1 MRIVISI
8 TPGSY
13 NSALSGTLSLLT
25 LTLYFLTHSFGV
37 AVARQLNDKERVA
50 AAMENKALMGEIS
63 RCLKEAHLRG
73 ADLPELA

>member
-13 NSALSGTLSLLT
+13 NSALSGPRSLLT
-25 LTLYFLTHSFGV
+25 FDFVFLTQFFGI